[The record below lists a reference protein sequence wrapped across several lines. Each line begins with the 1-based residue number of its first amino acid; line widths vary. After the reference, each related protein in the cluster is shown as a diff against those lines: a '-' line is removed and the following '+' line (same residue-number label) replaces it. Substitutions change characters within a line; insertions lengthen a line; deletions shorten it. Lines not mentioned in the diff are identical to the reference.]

1 MRLAD
6 VLSKPINQDFIQV
19 EGFLENKRSLLDK
32 PQKLSIGR
40 VALNF
45 YCKEC
50 EEMRTFCSREELYC
64 IVINNQEVS
73 IDCVLECPICKTLV
87 PMWFLVESDGD
98 ISMLAPTVRIIKCEQ
113 KLSDKVLINKNSN
126 EPFFKLV
133 ENAERA
139 YRSDL
144 GAGAIVYLRI
154 ALEQITKNIANT
166 VGISLTLTNNRR
178 KPFKNLLE
186 EVDRECAIVP
196 REFSENGYRLFEE
209 LSECAHGNCDE
220 QMAIN
225 KYEALKRLITGII
238 DNVKNKEEI
247 TSALESL
254 NWNDGG
260 ENVE

>member
-1 MRLAD
+1 M
-6 VLSKPINQDFIQV
+6 
-19 EGFLENKRSLLDK
+19 
-32 PQKLSIGR
+32 
-40 VALNF
+40 
-45 YCKEC
+45 
-50 EEMRTFCSREELYC
+50 
-64 IVINNQEVS
+64 
-73 IDCVLECPICKTLV
+73 
-87 PMWFLVESDGD
+87 
-98 ISMLAPTVRIIKCEQ
+98 
-113 KLSDKVLINKNSN
+113 
-126 EPFFKLV
+126 
-133 ENAERA
+133 
-139 YRSDL
+139 
-144 GAGAIVYLRI
+144 
-154 ALEQITKNIANT
+154 
-166 VGISLTLTNNRR
+166 
-178 KPFKNLLE
+178 LE